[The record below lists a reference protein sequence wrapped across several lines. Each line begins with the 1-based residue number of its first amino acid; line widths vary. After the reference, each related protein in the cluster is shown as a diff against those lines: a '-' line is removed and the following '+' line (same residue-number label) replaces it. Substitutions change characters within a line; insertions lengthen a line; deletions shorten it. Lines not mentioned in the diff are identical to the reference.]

1 MQQFFQY
8 AVLGFFDGSKFLQY
22 TILGLVVGGVYFIA
36 ASGLVVTYTTS
47 GIFNFAQGAIAMLS
61 AFMYW
66 QVRWGWGWPA
76 PLALLLVLGVMAPLL
91 GAVLYQVVMKN
102 LRGTSEVTKIIVP
115 VGVMLGFL
123 ALATWIWNPTPSTP
137 RLFYKF
143 FGANAQVSIFKVN
156 ITWHEII
163 ALILAVVIAVG
174 IALLFR
180 RTRSGV
186 AMRAVV
192 DDPDLLELNGGRP
205 QRLATISWAGGAF
218 LAALAGILITPI
230 QGTAMSA
237 NALTLLVI
245 DAFAAAMFGR
255 LKSLPRTFVGA
266 IVLGLCTN
274 YVIAYFPAN
283 KWTWTGAFRSS
294 IPMIL
299 LFIVLLALPQDRL
312 RGTTVLRTRER
323 FRMPSFRSAW
333 IGALVLIV
341 VIWGLRTIMATTAIN
356 TLAYGI
362 TLAIIALSLVLLTGF
377 AGEINLAALS
387 FGAIGTIIVFHFGV
401 SGSGNDAR
409 TTLWGFLLAAIVC
422 AVVGALVAL
431 PALRLRG
438 LYLALAT
445 MAFGV
450 FVSRMVLTEIGQRT
464 LFGRDF
470 SIFPGGSL
478 TIPRPEIGPLD
489 FKSNESFLM
498 LVTVLFAIMA
508 IGLVAIRHSGY
519 GRRLAAMKDSPAACA
534 TLGMS
539 VVRLKLSVFMLS
551 AAIAGIGGVLM
562 SAQLGSVNL
571 DRFDIFLS
579 LAILL
584 ITVVGGIGY
593 ASGAL
598 FAGVLFGCSFLAMQN
613 TLTKLGNDYQSL
625 EAVFGF
631 LVSVVTVLP
640 ATIGVTMGKNPSGAI
655 TDIVDSLE
663 NIKKSKPLMLTI
675 IGLQVAIWG
684 LAVGDVIN
692 NWHFVIFTAAN
703 LLIVPP
709 LGGAILKGRALKQA
723 GIEPPTPPELI
734 GIDRPYTEEDL
745 ATMDEV
751 LGLDPRVLPAPSA
764 TYDSEPSNVPA

>member
-1 MQQFFQY
+1 VQTF
-8 AVLGFFDGSKFLQY
+8 VQY

-47 GIFNFAQGAIAMLS
+47 GIFNFAQGAIAMLA
-61 AFMYW
+61 AFTYW

-76 PLALLLVLGVMAPLL
+76 PLALLVVLGVLAPGL
-91 GAVLYQVVMKN
+91 GAVLYIVVMKN

-123 ALATWIWNPTPSTP
+123 ALATWIWNPTPRTP

-143 FGANAQVSIFKVN
+143 FGANANVKIFDVTL
-156 ITWHEII
+156 TWHEII
-163 ALILAVVIAVG
+163 AFILAIVIAGG
-174 IALLFR
+174 IAFLFR

-192 DDPDLLELNGGRP
+192 DDPDLLQLNGGRP
-205 QRLATISWAGGAF
+205 ETLATLSWAGGAF

-266 IVLGLCTN
+266 IVLGLATN

-283 KWTWTGAFRSS
+283 EWTWTGAFRSS

-299 LFIVLLALPQDRL
+299 LFVVLLALPQDRL

-323 FRMPSFRSAW
+323 FRMPTVRNAW
-333 IGALVLIV
+333 IAGLVLVV
-341 VIWGLRTIMATTAIN
+341 VIWALRTIMATTAIN

-362 TLAIIALSLVLLTGF
+362 TLSIIALSLVLLTGF

-387 FGAIGTIIVFHFGV
+387 FGAIGTIVVFHYGV
-401 SGSGNDAR
+401 TGSGNDAR
-409 TTLWGFLLAAIVC
+409 MTLWGILLAAVVT
-422 AVVGALVAL
+422 ALVGAVVAL

-450 FVSRMVLTEIGQRT
+450 FVSRMVLTEIGERE
-464 LFGRDF
+464 LFGIRF
-470 SIFPGGSL
+470 SIFQGGSL
-478 TIPRPEIGPLD
+478 TIPRPEVGPLD
-489 FKSNESFLM
+489 FKSNESFLI
-498 LVTVLFAIMA
+498 LVTVLFALMS
-508 IGLVAIRHSGY
+508 IGLIYLRRSNY

-551 AAIAGIGGVLM
+551 AAIAGIGGVMM

-579 LAILL
+579 LSVLL
-584 ITVVGGIGY
+584 LTVVGGIGY

-598 FAGVLFGCSFLAMQN
+598 FSGVLFGCSFLAMQN
-613 TLTKLGNDYQSL
+613 TLTKLGQDYQSL

-631 LVSVVTVLP
+631 LVSAVTVLP
-640 ATIGVTMGKNPSGAI
+640 ATIGVTMGRNPSGAI
-655 TDIVDSLE
+655 TDIVEGLE
-663 NIKKSKPLMLTI
+663 EIKKSKPLMFTM
-675 IGLQVAIWG
+675 IGLQVLIWA
-684 LAVGDVIN
+684 LAWTEVIN

-703 LLIVPP
+703 LLLVPP
-709 LGGAILKGRALKQA
+709 IGGAILRGRALKAA
-723 GIEPPTPPELI
+723 GAEAPTPPELI
-734 GIDRPYTEEDL
+734 GIDRPFTEADRIAMEH
-745 ATMDEV
+745 V
-751 LGLDPRVLPAPSA
+751 LGLDDVPTPVTTAPHHEEGALHAPA
-764 TYDSEPSNVPA
+764 

>member
-1 MQQFFQY
+1 MQT
-8 AVLGFFDGSKFLQY
+8 FLQY

-47 GIFNFAQGAIAMLS
+47 GIFNFAQGAIAMLA
-61 AFMYW
+61 AFTYW

-76 PLALLLVLGVMAPLL
+76 PLALLLVLGVLAPLL
-91 GAVLYQVVMKN
+91 GAVLYQVIMKN

-123 ALATWIWNPTPSTP
+123 SLATWIWNPTPRTP

-143 FGANAQVSIFKVN
+143 FGANATVKIFDVRL
-156 ITWHEII
+156 TWHEII
-163 ALILAVVIAVG
+163 AFFLAIVIAGG
-174 IALLFR
+174 IAFLFR

-192 DDPDLLELNGGRP
+192 DDPDLLQLNGGRP
-205 QRLATISWAGGAF
+205 ERLATLSWAGGAF

-266 IVLGLCTN
+266 IVLGLATN

-299 LFIVLLALPQDRL
+299 LFVVLLVLPQDRL
-312 RGTTVLRTRER
+312 RGATVLRTRER
-323 FRMPSFRSAW
+323 FRMPSLRTAW
-333 IGALVLIV
+333 IAGLVLV
-341 VIWGLRTIMATTAIN
+341 VVVWALRTIMATTAIN

-362 TLAIIALSLVLLTGF
+362 TLSIIALSLVLLTGY

-387 FGAIGTIIVFHFGV
+387 FGAIGTIIVFHYGI
-401 SGSGNDAR
+401 SGTGNDAR
-409 TTLWGFLLAAIVC
+409 MTLWGILLAAVVC

-450 FVSRMVLTEIGQRT
+450 FVSRMVLTEIGERE
-464 LFGRDF
+464 LFGIKF
-470 SIFPGGSL
+470 SIFQGGSL
-478 TIPRPEIGPLD
+478 TIPRPEIGPFD
-489 FKSNESFLM
+489 FKSNDSFLM
-498 LVTVLFAIMA
+498 LATVVFALMA
-508 IGLVAIRHSGY
+508 VGLVSLRHSNY

-539 VVRLKLSVFMLS
+539 VVRLKLSVFMMS
-551 AAIAGIGGVLM
+551 AAIAGVGGVLM

-579 LAILL
+579 LVILL
-584 ITVVGGIGY
+584 LTVVGGIGY

-598 FAGVLFGCSFLAMQN
+598 FSGVLFGCSILAIQN
-613 TLTKLGNDYQSL
+613 TLTKLGSDYKSL

-631 LVSVVTVLP
+631 LVSAVSVMP

-655 TDIVDSLE
+655 TDIVESLE
-663 NIKKSKPLMLTI
+663 GIKKSKPLMLTM
-675 IGLQVAIWG
+675 IGLQVLIWA
-684 LAVGDVIN
+684 LAWQGVIN

-709 LGGAILKGRALKQA
+709 LGGAVLKNMALKKA
-723 GIEPPTPPELI
+723 GVEPPVPPELI
-734 GIDRPYTEEDL
+734 GIDRPFTDDDRL
-745 ATMDEV
+745 AIEHA
-751 LGLDPRVLPAPSA
+751 LGLDAVPLPVSAPVHHQEEA
-764 TYDSEPSNVPA
+764 AHAPA

>member
-1 MQQFFQY
+1 MQTF
-8 AVLGFFDGSKFLQY
+8 VQY

-47 GIFNFAQGAIAMLS
+47 GIFNFAQGAIAMRA
-61 AFMYW
+61 AFTYW
-66 QVRWGWGWPA
+66 LVRWGWGWPA
-76 PLALLLVLGVMAPLL
+76 PLALLVVLGVLAPGL
-91 GAVLYQVVMKN
+91 GAVLYIVVMKN

-123 ALATWIWNPTPSTP
+123 ALATWIWNPTPRTP

-143 FGANAQVSIFKVN
+143 FGANANVKIFDVTL
-156 ITWHEII
+156 TWHEII
-163 ALILAVVIAVG
+163 AFILAIVIAGG
-174 IALLFR
+174 IAFLFR

-192 DDPDLLELNGGRP
+192 DDPDLLQLNGGRP
-205 QRLATISWAGGAF
+205 ETLATLSWAGGAF

-266 IVLGLCTN
+266 IVLGLATN

-283 KWTWTGAFRSS
+283 EWTWTGAFRSS

-299 LFIVLLALPQDRL
+299 LFVVLLALPQDRL

-323 FRMPSFRSAW
+323 FRMPTVRNAW
-333 IGALVLIV
+333 IAGLVLVV
-341 VIWGLRTIMATTAIN
+341 VIWALRTIMATTAIN

-362 TLAIIALSLVLLTGF
+362 TLSIIALSLVLLTGF

-387 FGAIGTIIVFHFGV
+387 FGAIGTIVVFHYGV
-401 SGSGNDAR
+401 TGSGNDAR
-409 TTLWGFLLAAIVC
+409 MTLWGILLAAVVT
-422 AVVGALVAL
+422 ALVGAVVAL

-450 FVSRMVLTEIGQRT
+450 FVSRMVLTEIGERE
-464 LFGRDF
+464 LFGIRF
-470 SIFPGGSL
+470 SIFQGGSL
-478 TIPRPEIGPLD
+478 TIPRPEVGPLD
-489 FKSNESFLM
+489 FKSNESFLI
-498 LVTVLFAIMA
+498 LVTVLFALMS
-508 IGLVAIRHSGY
+508 IGLIYLRRSNY

-551 AAIAGIGGVLM
+551 AAIAGIGGVMM

-579 LAILL
+579 LSVLL
-584 ITVVGGIGY
+584 LTVVGGIGY

-598 FAGVLFGCSFLAMQN
+598 FSGVLFGCSFLAMQN
-613 TLTKLGNDYQSL
+613 TLTKLGQDYQSL

-631 LVSVVTVLP
+631 LVSAVTVLP
-640 ATIGVTMGKNPSGAI
+640 ATIGVTMGRNPSGAI
-655 TDIVDSLE
+655 TDIVEGLE
-663 NIKKSKPLMLTI
+663 EIRKSKPLMFTM
-675 IGLQVAIWG
+675 IGLQVLIWA
-684 LAVGDVIN
+684 LAWTEVIN

-703 LLIVPP
+703 LLLVPP
-709 LGGAILKGRALKQA
+709 IGGAILRGRALKAA
-723 GIEPPTPPELI
+723 GAEAPTPPELI
-734 GIDRPYTEEDL
+734 GIDRPFTEADRIAMEH
-745 ATMDEV
+745 V
-751 LGLDPRVLPAPSA
+751 LGLDDVPTPVTTAPHHEEGAVHAPA
-764 TYDSEPSNVPA
+764 